1 MEEEKQDRTKLARCF
16 ARVKRPKYSFDS
28 NSDIASGNIRCM
40 PSASKVQMC
49 MHNIENR
56 ERLRLVHYIN
66 YYRNV
71 NIERVA
77 CLVLRGDRMPGR
89 EEQGRVI
96 FLLQLLQPWVVPAEK
111 LLHSVWGSGF
121 LSL

>member
-1 MEEEKQDRTKLARCF
+1 MF
-16 ARVKRPKYSFDS
+16 
-28 NSDIASGNIRCM
+28 
-40 PSASKVQMC
+40 

-56 ERLRLVHYIN
+56 ERFRSVHYIY

-71 NIERVA
+71 NTAIVS
-77 CLVLRGDRMPGR
+77 CLALRGDRMPGR

-111 LLHSVWGSGF
+111 LLHSVWGSDF
-121 LSL
+121 FSL

>member
-1 MEEEKQDRTKLARCF
+1 
-16 ARVKRPKYSFDS
+16 
-28 NSDIASGNIRCM
+28 
-40 PSASKVQMC
+40 MC